1 MREDGQKMKTEGPRY
16 EISILSKILPQIEG
30 AKQITWEIQNLSNSE
45 SGIPGPGDYRFKG
58 IVLLDEFAAK
68 EYKDNFEWKEISVNI
83 EADTFD
89 LTKYNQKKW
98 YYSLEFQQQI
108 ASKRVMGK
116 IYFSGEEL
124 WFNIVYS

>member
-1 MREDGQKMKTEGPRY
+1 M
-16 EISILSKILPQIEG
+16 
-30 AKQITWEIQNLSNSE
+30 NL
-45 SGIPGPGDYRFKG
+45 
-58 IVLLDEFAAK
+58 LTK

-98 YYSLEFQQQI
+98 YYSFEFQQQI